1 MIDLSITEGN
11 EVERLASGKFQAQ
24 MQRGSRSIVH
34 DWSKVQELLTTNIRL
49 VKPMERSR
57 RMGRS
62 VWNLKKM
69 ETLSCI
75 MGRTMA
81 KDYRD

>member
-1 MIDLSITEGN
+1 M
-11 EVERLASGKFQAQ
+11 ERLASGKFQAQ

-34 DWSKVQELLTTNIRL
+34 DWSKVQELLTTKHPTRQAHGAESTHGEKCL
-49 VKPMERSR
+49 E
-57 RMGRS
+57 
-62 VWNLKKM
+62 LEKM